1 MSLKVFNKNTLAV
14 VLTLIIVILFSE
26 SRMLDFLI
34 NTYLGRTFFILILI
48 VISFLN
54 KMLGVVVVLLLIIA
68 FNNSDIAL
76 FEGFS
81 SNSSNN
87 NDSRNNDSKSSN
99 HSRNKNHS
107 RNNDSRNSNHSRN
120 SNRSR
125 NSNHSR
131 NNDSKKAKVVA
142 AHEGFDL
149 IGTENSIKRGKQS
162 NSLPIDDNRGVR
174 EDLSAMISA
183 YEGFENNVTFSS
195 V

>member
-1 MSLKVFNKNTLAV
+1 MSFKVFNKNTLAI

-34 NTYLGRTFFILILI
+34 NTYLGRTLFILILI
-48 VISFLN
+48 IISFLN
-54 KMLGVVVVLLLIIA
+54 KMLGVVVVLLIIIA

-81 SNSSNN
+81 NNSPNR
-87 NDSRNNDSKSSN
+87 NDSRNSN
-99 HSRNKNHS
+99 RS
-107 RNNDSRNSNHSRN
+107 RNNDSRNSN
-120 SNRSR
+120 RSR
-125 NSNHSR
+125 NGEI
-131 NNDSKKAKVVA
+131 KKAKVVS

-149 IGTENSIKRGKQS
+149 IGRETSIKRGKQS
-162 NSLPIDDNRGVR
+162 NSLPIDDNRDIK

-183 YEGFENNVTFSS
+183 YEGFANNVTFSS

>member
-1 MSLKVFNKNTLAV
+1 MSIKVFNKNTLAV

-34 NTYLGRTFFILILI
+34 NTYLGRTLFILALI
-48 VISFLN
+48 IISFLN

-81 SNSSNN
+81 NNSSNDN
-87 NDSRNNDSKSSN
+87 KMKNKHHSK
-99 HSRNKNHS
+99 NK
-107 RNNDSRNSNHSRN
+107 NDSRNSNHSRN
-120 SNRSR
+120 NDSGNSNHSR
-125 NSNHSR
+125 NSNHSG
-131 NNDSKKAKVVA
+131 NGVSKKAKVVA

-149 IGTENSIKRGKQS
+149 IGKENSIKRGKQS
-162 NSLPIDDNRGVR
+162 NSLPIDDHRNNR

-183 YEGFENNVTFSS
+183 YEGFANNVTFSS

>member
-1 MSLKVFNKNTLAV
+1 MSFKVFNKNTLAI

-34 NTYLGRTFFILILI
+34 NTYLGRTLFILILI
-48 VISFLN
+48 IISFLN
-54 KMLGVVVVLLLIIA
+54 KMLGVVVVLLIIIA

-81 SNSSNN
+81 NNSPNR
-87 NDSRNNDSKSSN
+87 NDSRNSN
-99 HSRNKNHS
+99 RS

-120 SNRSR
+120 GEI
-125 NSNHSR
+125 
-131 NNDSKKAKVVA
+131 KKAKVVS

-149 IGTENSIKRGKQS
+149 IGRETSIKRGKQS
-162 NSLPIDDNRGVR
+162 NSLPIDDNRDIK

-183 YEGFENNVTFSS
+183 YEGFANNVTFSS